1 MKVKKINRG
10 DIFYADLGKGIGS
23 EQSGTRPVLVI
34 QNNTGNK
41 YSPTI
46 IVAPITKS
54 IKKELPTHV
63 LFKLNDILN
72 NNSCILLEQMR
83 VIDKKRLNGF
93 IGMLDD
99 KIMNKVDNAIL
110 NSLGIIDK
118 SNMQNSK
125 LHTNF

>member
-10 DIFYADLGKGIGS
+10 DIFYAELGTGIGS

-72 NNSCILLEQMR
+72 NSCILLEQMR

-93 IGMLDD
+93 IGMLDN
-99 KIMNKVDNAIL
+99 KIMDKVDNAIL
-110 NSLGIIDK
+110 NSLGIINK
-118 SNMQNSK
+118 SNSQNSK
-125 LHTNF
+125 LHTII

>member
-10 DIFYADLGKGIGS
+10 DIFYAELGTGIGS

-72 NNSCILLEQMR
+72 NSCILLEQMR

-93 IGMLDD
+93 IGMLDN

-125 LHTNF
+125 LHTIF

>member
-10 DIFYADLGKGIGS
+10 DIFYAELGTGIGS

-63 LFKLNDILN
+63 LFRLNDIL

-93 IGMLDD
+93 IGMLDS
-99 KIMNKVDNAIL
+99 KIMDKVDNAIL

-125 LHTNF
+125 LHTIF

>member
-10 DIFYADLGKGIGS
+10 DIFYAELGTGIGS

-63 LFKLNDILN
+63 LFRLNDILN
-72 NNSCILLEQMR
+72 NSCILFEQMR

-93 IGMLDD
+93 IGMLDS
-99 KIMNKVDNAIL
+99 KIMDKVDNAIL

-125 LHTNF
+125 LHTIF